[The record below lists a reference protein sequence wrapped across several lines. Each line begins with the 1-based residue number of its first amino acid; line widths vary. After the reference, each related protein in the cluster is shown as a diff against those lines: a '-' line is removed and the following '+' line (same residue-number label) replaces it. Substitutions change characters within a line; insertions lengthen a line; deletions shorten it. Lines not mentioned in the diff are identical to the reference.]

1 MTAVTICE
9 ENTLVYFLYDSKDK
23 RILTVC
29 VCWKTNNVQIL
40 KK

>member
-29 VCWKTNNVQIL
+29 VCVGRPITFRY
-40 KK
+40 